1 MTLLE
6 PQSGPLPHAAPSGAG
21 APFWAGCAAGELR
34 YQRCRNCAAVTFPPV
49 ETCRDCLSG
58 DLAWEVSSG
67 RGTVYSWTVVHR
79 PATPAFAVPYAPA
92 IVDVA
97 EGFQVL
103 TNLVGVAPEDITA
116 GMPVAVRFESVG
128 PPGTEAPTLPY
139 FAPAPPEESS
149 P

>member
-1 MTLLE
+1 MSELLR
-6 PQSGPLPHAAPSGAG
+6 PQSGPLPHAVPTGAS

-34 YQRCRNCAAVTFPPV
+34 YQRCGNCAAVAFPPV
-49 ETCRDCLSG
+49 ETCRECLSG

-97 EGFQVL
+97 EGFSVL
-103 TNLVGVAPEDITA
+103 SNLVDVAPEDITA
-116 GMPVAVRFESVG
+116 GLPVAVRFVSVAAG
-128 PPGTEAPTLPY
+128 PALPY
-139 FAPAPPEESS
+139 FAPASPEEKL